1 MNAKMHR
8 ARLSVLFAAAAL
20 AVAACGG
27 GDDDDAPAPGPA
39 PTPTPTPTPPPS
51 PQPNTLDKVKSKLEQ
66 QSSLWATAVP
76 SAEQNF
82 AHHDSCYLNNGLSK
96 DMRIAGFNPDSAA
109 YLVGFK
115 VDNIEVRD
123 ERQTTNSDGSAR
135 HEVDVQYDEVYADGT
150 ANKGIRTTLIS
161 GSSAGTRGCAT
172 PTVSDEFRHMGN
184 QRIAGFTMNPR
195 NIIIT
200 RNKLSDGA
208 AVDGATSIRRE
219 VRVNVTDPGRRATY
233 AIVSGPGFAS
243 GKWKMLAAHVIR
255 DAPEMQGKPGNAIY
269 SDTDNFRICAVPSGS
284 QYSSEAADCAGQGVG
299 SDGSGVNVGGAF
311 DPAAVQASDNL
322 FNSWGFSTT
331 APYTVQLYNDDGWKT
346 VNGQAGKTPI
356 ATYTTRLS
364 ALPYTL
370 AQSVSHARTMSPTA
384 ASSSLSPT
392 EIAAAMR
399 GGGAATTV
407 TLRNPQPLAGE
418 PAMATSF
425 VYGYVHGPKTGA
437 TGAWPRVRS
446 IMVSYPAPG
455 ANTLSMAI
463 PGKPE
468 AASAVTYGELWFNG
482 SDRNGRVVAH
492 QMQFFD

>member
-115 VDNIEVRD
+115 FDNIEVRD

-255 DAPEMQGKPGNAIY
+255 DAPEMQGKPGNANY
-269 SDTDNFRICAVPSGS
+269 SDTDNFR
-284 QYSSEAADCAGQGVG
+284 
-299 SDGSGVNVGGAF
+299 F
-311 DPAAVQASDNL
+311 
-322 FNSWGFSTT
+322 
-331 APYTVQLYNDDGWKT
+331 
-346 VNGQAGKTPI
+346 
-356 ATYTTRLS
+356 
-364 ALPYTL
+364 
-370 AQSVSHARTMSPTA
+370 
-384 ASSSLSPT
+384 
-392 EIAAAMR
+392 
-399 GGGAATTV
+399 
-407 TLRNPQPLAGE
+407 
-418 PAMATSF
+418 
-425 VYGYVHGPKTGA
+425 
-437 TGAWPRVRS
+437 
-446 IMVSYPAPG
+446 
-455 ANTLSMAI
+455 
-463 PGKPE
+463 
-468 AASAVTYGELWFNG
+468 
-482 SDRNGRVVAH
+482 
-492 QMQFFD
+492 